1 MCLQEKKNLHFL
13 FLNKLT
19 HQRSEGIRDEGT
31 LHQNALPAA
40 DPLYRTSYLD
50 SIWPGWSAVPFQPW
64 FSLQDR
70 SKQHKAVPTHSFSA
84 LPNAFSR

>member
-31 LHQNALPAA
+31 LHQNALPTA

-70 SKQHKAVPTHSFSA
+70 SKQHKAVPTHSFS